1 MNVRSQWPRC
11 LSEIERD
18 AQKVIPVIKSRMVVR
33 YGNAIFAEGIRTVL
47 MHLLTEISFCD
58 ISGSVHFFII
68 VIVILG
74 ILAIYKL
81 HYRRS

>member
-1 MNVRSQWPRC
+1 
-11 LSEIERD
+11 
-18 AQKVIPVIKSRMVVR
+18 MVVR

-47 MHLLTEISFCD
+47 MHLLTEISFFD

-81 HYRRS
+81 RYRRS